1 MPAPARQV
9 KPFSRKNPASK
20 SMNGAFFQK
29 IQDSLSTERLEA
41 YAVRKTGVA
50 DDPAAT
56 LARYLLNMALCE
68 SLYSPL
74 QLCEIALRNA
84 IHHHA
89 SSLMSREDWFDD
101 SRFRLTPWAA
111 SEIAKAKAQIIKSKK
126 TVTAGRVVAELNFG
140 FWTSLFEDHYEKQT
154 PFLPSAF
161 KGVFPRL
168 PKSLHRRK
176 ERKADLEKIR
186 ILRNRV
192 FHHERIVHWKDL
204 DAQHQ
209 LILDVISWIS
219 PELRQM
225 ADALDRFRVVRSS
238 GLNPWLEKLHRHWPN
253 ALAASATAS
262 DSIAAVEAPF
272 DATNGALTPFGHR
285 WGGDVFTL
293 THSHIESIRNGQTLA
308 LDVMGEYV
316 VFLKSGEG
324 GER

>member
-1 MPAPARQV
+1 M
-9 KPFSRKNPASK
+9 S
-20 SMNGAFFQK
+20 GAFFQK
-29 IQDSLSTERLEA
+29 IQDSLSTERLDA
-41 YAVRKTGVA
+41 YAVRKPGVV

-89 SSLMSREDWFDD
+89 SSLMAREDWFDD
-101 SRFRLTPWAA
+101 ARFQLTPWAA

-161 KGVFPRL
+161 KVVFPRL
-168 PKSLHRRK
+168 PKSLHKRK

-204 DAQHQ
+204 DTQHQ

-225 ADALDRFRVVRSS
+225 ADALDRFRAVRRS
-238 GLNPWLEKLHRHWPN
+238 GLNPWLEKLCRHWPD
-253 ALAASATAS
+253 ASAASASAS
-262 DSIAAVEAPF
+262 ESIAAVEAPF
-272 DATNGALTPFGHR
+272 DASNGAHTPFGHR
-285 WGGDVFTL
+285 WGGDVFSL
-293 THSHIESIRNGQTLA
+293 THSHIEIIRQGQTLA

-316 VFLKSGEG
+316 VFLKTEEG
-324 GER
+324 GLGYGI

>member
-1 MPAPARQV
+1 
-9 KPFSRKNPASK
+9 
-20 SMNGAFFQK
+20 MNGIFFRE
-29 IQDSLSTERLEA
+29 IRDSLSTERLEA
-41 YAVRKTGVA
+41 YAIRQEGSA
-50 DDPAAT
+50 DDPAVT

-89 SSLMSREDWFDD
+89 SSLMASDDWFDD
-101 SRFRLTPWAA
+101 SRFRLTPWAVN
-111 SEIAKAKAQIIKSKK
+111 EIAKAKAHITKSGKS
-126 TVTAGRVVAELNFG
+126 VTPGRVVAELNFG

-154 PFLPSAF
+154 PFLPGAF
-161 KGVFPRL
+161 KGVFRHL
-168 PKSLHRRK
+168 PKSLHKRK

-225 ADALDRFRVVRSS
+225 ADALDRFQSLRRL
-238 GLNPWLEKLHRHWPN
+238 GLTPWLEKLSRHWPDSS
-253 ALAASATAS
+253 AAPASSAASIATG
-262 DSIAAVEAPF
+262 EAPF
-272 DATNGALTPFGHR
+272 ETTHGAQTPFGYR
-285 WGGDVFTL
+285 WGGQVFSLSQQNLET
-293 THSHIESIRNGQTLA
+293 IRIGQTLA

-316 VFLKSGEG
+316 VFLKHQDG
-324 GER
+324 GQK

>member
-1 MPAPARQV
+1 M
-9 KPFSRKNPASK
+9 NPV
-20 SMNGAFFQK
+20 FFQQ
-29 IQDSLSTERLEA
+29 IEQGLSTERLAA
-41 YAVRKTGVA
+41 YAVRHGSTA
-50 DDPAAT
+50 PDSCAT

-84 IHHHA
+84 IHHNLT
-89 SSLMSREDWFDD
+89 SLMAREDWFDD
-101 SRFRLTPWAA
+101 PRFQLTPWAA
-111 SEIAKAKAQIIKSKK
+111 TEIAKAKAQIIKSKK
-126 TVTAGRVVAELNFG
+126 AVTAGRVVAELNFG

-161 KGVFPRL
+161 KAVFPHM
-168 PKSLHRRK
+168 PKSLHKRK

-209 LILDVISWIS
+209 GILDVISWIS

-225 ADALDRFRVVRSS
+225 ADALDRFQSLRRS
-238 GLNPWLEKLHRHWPN
+238 GLTPWVEKLRRHWPGSTV
-253 ALAASATAS
+253 AAVPAS
-262 DSIAAVEAPF
+262 ESIASVDAPF
-272 DATNGALTPFGHR
+272 DATGGVQTPFGHR
-285 WGGDVFTL
+285 WGGDVFSL
-293 THSHIESIRNGQTLA
+293 SHSHLETIQQGQTLA

-316 VFLKSGEG
+316 VFLKSAEG
-324 GER
+324 GAS

>member
-1 MPAPARQV
+1 
-9 KPFSRKNPASK
+9 
-20 SMNGAFFQK
+20 MNGTFYSK
-29 IQDSLSTERLEA
+29 IQGTLSTERLEA
-41 YAVRKTGVA
+41 YAVRPAGSA
-50 DDPAAT
+50 GDPTAT

-84 IHHHA
+84 IHHHL
-89 SSLMSREDWFDD
+89 SSLMAREDWFDD
-101 SRFRLTPWAA
+101 SRFQLTPWAA
-111 SEIAKAKAQIIKSKK
+111 AEIAKAKAQIIKSKK
-126 TVTAGRVVAELNFG
+126 AVTAGRVVAELNFG

-161 KGVFPRL
+161 KAVFPHM
-168 PKSLHRRK
+168 PKSLHKRK

-209 LILDVISWIS
+209 LILIVISWIS

-225 ADALDRFRVVRSS
+225 ADALDRFQSLRKS
-238 GLNPWLEKLHRHWPN
+238 GLTPWLEKLRRHWPDSTMSP
-253 ALAASATAS
+253 APTTE
-262 DSIAAVEAPF
+262 SIAIVETAF
-272 DATNGALTPFGHR
+272 DATNGAQTPFGHR
-285 WGGDVFTL
+285 WGGDVFAL
-293 THSHIESIRNGQTLA
+293 THSHIETIHQGQTLA

-316 VFLKSGEG
+316 VFLKSAKG
-324 GER
+324 GRV